1 MTHGVPVIDTKVDDL
16 TLILRT
22 SLVEGGDQLPHVVL

>member
-1 MTHGVPVIDTKVDDL
+1 MAHGVPVIDTKVDDL

-22 SLVEGGDQLPHVVL
+22 YLVEGEDQLPRVVL